1 LRQTPS
7 SSSIEERGEERGER
21 HIHEEKGL
29 SNVKKYLLS
38 GLVLESGERTEE
50 GRKEGG
56 KECKG
61 ERREESHSLVEG
73 MEV

>member
-1 LRQTPS
+1 M
-7 SSSIEERGEERGER
+7 
-21 HIHEEKGL
+21 
-29 SNVKKYLLS
+29 KKYLLS